1 MEPNLGQALHLL
13 NGDTTHQ
20 RIGAGKVVE
29 THLKAGR
36 SPAEIIDDLFLRCF
50 SRRPTPAERTDLDQ
64 AVAEAGDAR
73 QQVLEDIFWALLNS
87 KEFMFNH

>member
-13 NGDTTHQ
+13 NGDTTHN
-20 RIGAGKVVE
+20 RIGAGKVIE
-29 THLKAGR
+29 SQLKAGR
-36 SPAEIIDDLFLRCF
+36 QPAEIVDDLFIRCF
-50 SRRPTPAERTDLDQ
+50 SRGPSEAERTELT
-64 AVAEAGDAR
+64 AALAEAGDAR